1 MSKAL
6 ATQQNGTNGTSR
18 GVIAAMSERFGMEP
32 AAFEATLRATVVP
45 KETTREQFAA
55 FLLVA
60 KEHGLNPLTKEI
72 YAFPTK
78 GGGVQPIVSIDGWMN
93 LMNSHPQM
101 NGLEFEDKLDE
112 QGKIFAVTA
121 RVWRKDRDK
130 PVEVTEYLAECK
142 RNTEPWTKWPARML
156 RHKAAIQAARYAFGF
171 AGIIDPDEAERF
183 IPAAQQQ
190 AITPARRL
198 PPSASP
204 PASSVVDAK
213 PAPAVASQVRPGRK
227 PPPAVKEDVTDV
239 DPETGE
245 LFDEYERERDGLD
258 EILDDEGDRR

>member
-6 ATQQNGTNGTSR
+6 ATQNGTNGTSR
-18 GVIAAMSERFGMEP
+18 SVIAAMSERFGMEP

-101 NGLEFEDKLDE
+101 NGLEFDDKLDE
-112 QGKIFAVTA
+112 QGKIVAVTA

-183 IPAAQQQ
+183 IPAAQQ
-190 AITPARRL
+190 APAPLRRR
-198 PPSASP
+198 PPSASSSTDH
-204 PASSVVDAK
+204 SSVMDAK

-227 PPPAVKEDVTDV
+227 PPPAVKDNVSDV

-245 LFDEYERERDGLD
+245 LFDEYDAPDGL
-258 EILDDEGDRR
+258 EEVLDDNAG